1 MMIIIIIII
10 IVDAWIVSSQSGER
24 YDDDEP

>member
-1 MMIIIIIII
+1 MIIIII